1 MHVHSACICI
11 LSCACKMHW
20 HMSNEYAYTGGNT
33 HVQKYAHAH
42 LQMPIPATPPHILC
56 WLSCPGLSQSH
67 ENITVSC
74 CTECNVMHE
83 FEICPSVTLFSI
95 FSQDCDNK
103 CEYAFTGSRRHSSHV
118 MMLLGIVNRLS
129 IPHAGEFRQ
138 CFPQKGLSWD
148 QIVPPGLL
156 WDREPPQA
164 LLWGCQP
171 SLPAWASSKLTAA
184 AGGRFWI
191 KVESHDY
198 LLRIK

>member
-1 MHVHSACICI
+1 MHTQVEIHTCTNMHMHIYKCPFQPPLFIYCADFHALGFHNPMKI
-11 LSCACKMHW
+11 LLF
-20 HMSNEYAYTGGNT
+20 
-33 HVQKYAHAH
+33 HVALNAMQCLSSKYV
-42 LQMPIPATPPHILC
+42 Q
-56 WLSCPGLSQSH
+56 
-67 ENITVSC
+67 VY
-74 CTECNVMHE
+74 
-83 FEICPSVTLFSI
+83 TLFSI

-156 WDREPPQA
+156 WDREPPPA

-184 AGGRFWI
+184 AGGRF
-191 KVESHDY
+191 
-198 LLRIK
+198 